1 MLAHESL
8 SITLAAWLAETTLV
22 ASALALLVYLI
33 TRIGKPGPAV
43 RHMLWLVVL
52 IKLMTPPIVHWPWS
66 RPLGHLASMR
76 VEGTPPESI
85 RVEIRPFPSPDPM
98 PEGPDVLAFEPG
110 IDYDEEPFEAGMTW
124 PSAGGWFVSIWLVG
138 SVAVGAHQLR
148 RIVRFRRLFRHTQEA
163 PPWLVAEA
171 QEIGRRLSVGVP
183 TIKVLDRLGT
193 PILWCLGRPVL
204 LVPSGLL
211 KSLEADRWRGVLA
224 HELAHLRR
232 GDPWV
237 GRLELVAL
245 LVWWWNPLYWLARR
259 QVDFEAE
266 VACDAWVLWVLPGDR
281 IGYAESLVRICTS
294 AFPARTPAPALGVAG
309 AGRSFERRLI
319 MILRERVSHS
329 ASLPGLLAAT
339 FLAAIASPSWTLGD
353 DKPAPAGPPEVQRFI
368 IARDNEAANVDFII
382 LADDEDDEDDDEKG
396 DKKEVK
402 KGDKKE
408 AKKSDKKEAKKGDPA
423 KARPKLKF
431 EVRSDTTVGGPETT
445 GPELQKKVAGIQ
457 EKIGK
462 EIEKQLGPGS
472 EFQKKM
478 KGLGEEM
485 EGKFGFGSDLKIE
498 VLGGDL
504 GPEFALQMKELGDQ
518 ISREIAAGADPNE
531 EAKKLA
537 KVLKGRIVAMMPRT
551 LTVEATR
558 AKAEASARPKVK
570 SDERRARRIEILE
583 SRIEDMMKELKE
595 LKAQGA
601 GKEKDE
607 EEEDDEPCQD

>member
-66 RPLGHLASMR
+66 RPLGRLASMV
-76 VEGTPPESI
+76 VEATPPEPI
-85 RVEIRPFPSPDPM
+85 RFEIRPFPLPDPM
-98 PEGPDVLAFEPG
+98 PGGPDIVAFEPC
-110 IDYDEEPFEAGMTW
+110 IDGDERPPEAGMTW
-124 PSAGGWFVSIWLVG
+124 PSAGGWFLSIWLVG

-148 RIVRFRRLFRHTQEA
+148 RIVRFHRLFGDAQEA

-211 KSLEADRWRGVLA
+211 KTLEADRWRGVLA

-266 VACDAWVLWVLPGDR
+266 VACDAWVLWALPEDR

-294 AFPARTPAPALGVAG
+294 PFPAKTPAPALGVAG

-329 ASLPGLLAAT
+329 VSLPGLLAAT

-353 DKPAPAGPPEVQRFI
+353 DKPAPAGVPEVRRI
-368 IARDNEAANVDFII
+368 VVAGDDEAANVNFIV
-382 LADDEDDEDDDEKG
+382 LTDDEDDDAKG
-396 DKKEVK
+396 DKKEAK

-408 AKKSDKKEAKKGDPA
+408 AKKDDPA
-423 KARPKLKF
+423 KARPKMKI
-431 EVRSDTTVGGPETT
+431 EVWSNTTGGGPETT
-445 GPELQKKVAGIQ
+445 DLELQKKMAGIQ

-462 EIEKQLGPGS
+462 EMEKKFGPGS

-485 EGKFGFGSDLKIE
+485 EGKFGFGSEVKIE
-498 VLGGDL
+498 ILGGDL
-504 GPEFALQMKELGDQ
+504 GPEFARQMKELGDQ
-518 ISREIAAGADPNE
+518 MSREIAAGADPSE

-537 KVLKGRIVAMMPRT
+537 KVVKGRIVAMMPRT
-551 LTVEATR
+551 LTVEATK
-558 AKAEASARPKVK
+558 AKTEAPAKPKAK
-570 SDERRARRIEILE
+570 SDEKRARRIEILE

-595 LKAQGA
+595 LKTQGA
-601 GKEKDE
+601 GKERDE
-607 EEEDDEPCQD
+607 EEEDGEPGQN